1 MPHLYSH
8 LQTNLSEEL
17 STHIGH
23 IFSLTSY
30 FSAHPYLAS
39 TPFILLELL
48 LVKTIK
54 DLHVAKSNGH
64 TLVIIILQSAASF
77 NKVNCSLPLVI
88 IFCSFDGSAFSW
100 YLPTLWPLAIC
111 FRDSV
116 PSTCPDLPWSLV
128 LKSVSSLNY
137 KCHLH
142 VDDTFTSPAQ
152 MFFHSTSP
160 PGYCINAFKPNT
172 SETEVLDLSFTV
184 LPPMFPNPV
193 APARNPGALYSH
205 HSYPVNLQ
213 VLSFWPPKHSFNM
226 PGLPISTAI
235 LPPYPPILAIL
246 SHYQL
251 LPTTPQKHF
260 KWSSWLYLLLLL
272 SC

>member
-100 YLPTLWPLAIC
+100 YLPTL
-111 FRDSV
+111 
-116 PSTCPDLPWSLV
+116 
-128 LKSVSSLNY
+128 
-137 KCHLH
+137 
-142 VDDTFTSPAQ
+142 
-152 MFFHSTSP
+152 
-160 PGYCINAFKPNT
+160 
-172 SETEVLDLSFTV
+172 
-184 LPPMFPNPV
+184 
-193 APARNPGALYSH
+193 
-205 HSYPVNLQ
+205 
-213 VLSFWPPKHSFNM
+213 
-226 PGLPISTAI
+226 
-235 LPPYPPILAIL
+235 
-246 SHYQL
+246 
-251 LPTTPQKHF
+251 
-260 KWSSWLYLLLLL
+260 
-272 SC
+272 